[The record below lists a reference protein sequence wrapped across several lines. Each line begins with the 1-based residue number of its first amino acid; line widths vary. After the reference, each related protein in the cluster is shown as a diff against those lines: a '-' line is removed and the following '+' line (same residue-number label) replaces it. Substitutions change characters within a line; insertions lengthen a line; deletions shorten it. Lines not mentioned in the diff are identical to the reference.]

1 MKTLRTMI
9 YKEVLTKVG
18 LATLGFLAMFIFFD
32 SVDELKL
39 IGKGPGGAY
48 TMQVAALYVAL
59 MVPNHLYELLPITVL
74 IGTIFVMAR
83 FAKSSEFTI
92 MRTSGLGPWKAL
104 RTLLE
109 LGLFFVFIAFVVGD
123 YMTPV
128 CSRQAQLLKAKFL
141 GETITLGNSGAWL
154 KENRDN
160 TSSIVN
166 VLALS
171 RDGQLTGIRIYEF
184 NQKGKMTSMI
194 NAESGEFSD
203 DGQAWNL
210 KAVLRQSFDIS
221 LEQNIDRVSLP
232 NLAWPTHLKEDMV
245 SVALLKPE
253 RMATWDL
260 FHYIQHLKSN
270 GQASHRYEIDFW
282 KKVFY
287 PLGCLVMVV
296 LALPFAY
303 LHLRNTSMNSMV
315 FAGVIIG
322 ITFVLFNNLFGFIGN
337 LNDWSPWLA
346 AATPG
351 MVFMAGSLAVFARQ
365 VLRH

>member
-1 MKTLRTMI
+1 MKTLRNMI

-59 MVPNHLYELLPITVL
+59 MIPNHLYELLPITVL

-109 LGLFFVFIAFVVGD
+109 LGLFFVLIAFVVGD
-123 YMTPV
+123 YMTPAS
-128 CSRQAQLLKAKFL
+128 SRQAQMLKAKFL

-154 KENRDN
+154 KENSNN

-194 NAESGEFSD
+194 NAASGEFSE

-210 KAVLRQSFDIS
+210 KEVLRQSFDIS
-221 LEQNIDRVSLP
+221 LEQKIDRVSLP
-232 NLAWPTHLKEDMV
+232 AMTWPSNLREDMV

-270 GQASHRYEIDFW
+270 GQASHRYEINFW

-303 LHLRNTSMNSMV
+303 LHLRNASMNSMV

-351 MVFMAGSLAVFARQ
+351 IVFMTGSLAVFARQ

>member
-1 MKTLRTMI
+1 L
-9 YKEVLTKVG
+9 
-18 LATLGFLAMFIFFD
+18 
-32 SVDELKL
+32 
-39 IGKGPGGAY
+39 
-48 TMQVAALYVAL
+48 
-59 MVPNHLYELLPITVL
+59 
-74 IGTIFVMAR
+74 
-83 FAKSSEFTI
+83 
-92 MRTSGLGPWKAL
+92 
-104 RTLLE
+104 
-109 LGLFFVFIAFVVGD
+109 IAFVVGD
-123 YMTPV
+123 YMTPAS
-128 CSRQAQLLKAKFL
+128 SRQAQMLKAKFL

-194 NAESGEFSD
+194 NAASGEFSE

-210 KAVLRQSFDIS
+210 KEVLRQSFDIS

-232 NLAWPTHLKEDMV
+232 AMTWPSNLREDMV

-303 LHLRNTSMNSMV
+303 LHLRNASMNSMV

-351 MVFMAGSLAVFARQ
+351 IVFMTGSLAVFARQ

>member
-1 MKTLRTMI
+1 MI
-9 YKEVLTKVG
+9 
-18 LATLGFLAMFIFFD
+18 
-32 SVDELKL
+32 
-39 IGKGPGGAY
+39 
-48 TMQVAALYVAL
+48 
-59 MVPNHLYELLPITVL
+59 PNHLYELLPITVL

-109 LGLFFVFIAFVVGD
+109 LGLFFVLIAFVVGD
-123 YMTPV
+123 YMTPAT
-128 CSRQAQLLKAKFL
+128 SRQAQMLKARFL

-194 NAESGEFSD
+194 NAASGEFSEN
-203 DGQAWNL
+203 GEAWNL
-210 KAVLRQSFDIS
+210 KDVLRQSFDIS
-221 LEQNIDRVSLP
+221 LEQSIDRVSLP
-232 NLAWPTHLKEDMV
+232 AMTWPTNLKEDMV

-303 LHLRNTSMNSMV
+303 LHLRNASMNSMV

-351 MVFMAGSLAVFARQ
+351 IVFMAGSLAVFARQ

>member
-1 MKTLRTMI
+1 MRTLRTMI

-18 LATLGFLAMFIFFD
+18 LATLGFLALFVFFD

-39 IGKGPGGAY
+39 IGKGPAGAY
-48 TMQVAALYVAL
+48 TLKIAAIHVGLL
-59 MVPNHLYELLPITVL
+59 IPSHLYELLPITVL

-109 LGLFFVFIAFVVGD
+109 LGLFFVLIAFAVGD
-123 YMTPV
+123 YLTPPS
-128 CSRQAQLLKAKFL
+128 SRQAQLLKAKYL
-141 GETITLGNSGAWL
+141 GETITQGNSGAWL
-154 KENRDN
+154 KENREK
-160 TSSIVN
+160 SASIVN

-171 RDGQLTGIRIYEF
+171 REGQITGIRIYEF
-184 NQKGKMTSMI
+184 NQNGKMTSMI
-194 NAESGEFSD
+194 NAASGEFSE
-203 DGQAWNL
+203 DGEAWNL
-210 KAVLRQSFDIS
+210 KEVMRQSFDIS
-221 LEQNIDRVSLP
+221 DEKNIDRVSSPALT
-232 NLAWPTHLKEDMV
+232 WPTHLKEDMV
-245 SVALLKPE
+245 SMALLKPE

-270 GQASHRYEIDFW
+270 SQASHRYEIDFW

-303 LHLRNTSMNSMV
+303 LHLRNASMNSMV
-315 FAGVIIG
+315 FAGVVIG
-322 ITFVLFNNLFGFIGN
+322 ISFVLFNNLFGYIGN

-346 AATPG
+346 AATPSI
-351 MVFMAGSLAVFARQ
+351 VFMAGSLAVLTRR

>member
-1 MKTLRTMI
+1 
-9 YKEVLTKVG
+9 
-18 LATLGFLAMFIFFD
+18 
-32 SVDELKL
+32 
-39 IGKGPGGAY
+39 
-48 TMQVAALYVAL
+48 MQVAALYVAL
-59 MVPNHLYELLPITVL
+59 MIPNHLYELLPITVL

-109 LGLFFVFIAFVVGD
+109 LGLFFVLIAFVVGD
-123 YMTPV
+123 YMTPAT
-128 CSRQAQLLKAKFL
+128 SRHAQMLKARFL
-141 GETITLGNSGAWL
+141 GETITQGNSGAWL
-154 KENRDN
+154 KENRDK

-171 RDGQLTGIRIYEF
+171 RDGQLNGIRIYEF
-184 NQKGKMTSMI
+184 NQKGRMTSMI
-194 NAESGEFSD
+194 NAASGEFSEN
-203 DGQAWNL
+203 GEAWNL
-210 KAVLRQSFDIS
+210 KEVLRQSFDIS
-221 LEQNIDRVSLP
+221 LEQNIDRASLP
-232 NLAWPTHLKEDMV
+232 AMTWSTNLKEDMV

-303 LHLRNTSMNSMV
+303 LHLRNASMNSMV
-315 FAGVIIG
+315 FAGVVIG

-351 MVFMAGSLAVFARQ
+351 IVFMAGSLAVFARQ

>member
-1 MKTLRTMI
+1 MKTLRYMI
-9 YKEVLTKVG
+9 YKEVLTKVA
-18 LATLGFLAMFIFFD
+18 LATLGFLALFIFFD

-48 TMQVAALYVAL
+48 TMQVAAWYVTL

-83 FAKSSEFTI
+83 FAKNSEFTI

-109 LGLFFVFIAFVVGD
+109 LGLFFVILAFVVGD
-123 YMTPV
+123 YLTPAT
-128 CSRQAQLLKAKFL
+128 SRQAQLLKAKFL
-141 GETITLGNSGAWL
+141 GETITQGNSGAWL
-154 KENRDN
+154 KENRED
-160 TSSIVN
+160 SSHIVN

-184 NQKGKMTSMI
+184 NQSGKMTGMI
-194 NAESGEFSD
+194 NAASGVFDENRD
-203 DGQAWNL
+203 AWQL
-210 KAVLRQSFDIS
+210 KEVLRQSFDIS
-221 LEQNIDRVSLP
+221 REQNVERVSLP
-232 NLAWPTHLKEDMV
+232 ALDWPTHLKEDMV

-303 LHLRNTSMNSMV
+303 LHLRNASMNSMV
-315 FAGVIIG
+315 FAGVVIG
-322 ITFVLFNNLFGFIGN
+322 ITFVLFNNLFGYIGN

-351 MVFMAGSLAVFARQ
+351 IVFMAGSLAVFSRQ